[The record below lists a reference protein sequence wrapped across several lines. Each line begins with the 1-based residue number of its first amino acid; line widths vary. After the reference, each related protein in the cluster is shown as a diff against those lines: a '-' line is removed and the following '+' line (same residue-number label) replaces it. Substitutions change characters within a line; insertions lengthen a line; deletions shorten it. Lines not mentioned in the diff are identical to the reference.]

1 MAECGRWLVLIDKKL
16 LGAQAA
22 HHVIILFVKYINSET
37 GIFPALDIAVFLLAA
52 NKIFV
57 LWGGCLTD
65 VILGIHVE
73 NTASRVA

>member
-1 MAECGRWLVLIDKKL
+1 MAECRRWLVLIDKKL

-22 HHVIILFVKYINSET
+22 HHVIILLVKYINSEI

-52 NKIFV
+52 IKIGV
-57 LWGGCLTD
+57 LWGSCLTD

-73 NTASRVA
+73 NTASRVT

>member
-1 MAECGRWLVLIDKKL
+1 MAECRRWLILIDKKL

-22 HHVIILFVKYINSET
+22 HHVIILLVKYINSKI

-52 NKIFV
+52 IKIGV

-73 NTASRVA
+73 NTASRVT

>member
-1 MAECGRWLVLIDKKL
+1 MAECRRWLVLIDKKL

-22 HHVIILFVKYINSET
+22 HHVIILLVKYINSKI

-52 NKIFV
+52 IKIGV

-73 NTASRVA
+73 NTASRVT